1 MKNSLQRQIE
11 ILKIITP
18 LEISAYLEL
27 YSAAANYYRALA
39 PLETGEWNANRAEKA
54 EEMMVKAEATS
65 VFIQVDAHKVFWRD
79 IWQDARII
87 VEKAKL
93 YSNAE
98 GWNQVW
104 REEVYTFGQDL
115 RRFEEAAKSAS
126 DRLIA
131 PS

>member
-1 MKNSLQRQIE
+1 
-11 ILKIITP
+11 
-18 LEISAYLEL
+18 
-27 YSAAANYYRALA
+27 
-39 PLETGEWNANRAEKA
+39 
-54 EEMMVKAEATS
+54 MVKAEATS